1 MEMAELDEQLAG
13 AVPRVAVAAAPH
25 KRQAV
30 AAGTAVGEAVGNGG
44 KPPADA
50 GGTWAT
56 VISRRAR
63 RQVEKARLDGTS
75 SSAARKAAAARAAA
89 TRRTTAAII
98 DYFGTGE

>member
-1 MEMAELDEQLAG
+1 MKMAELAEQPAG

-30 AAGTAVGEAVGNGG
+30 TAGTAVGEAVGNGG

-50 GGTWAT
+50 GGTWTT
-56 VISRRAR
+56 VISRRAQ

-89 TRRTTAAII
+89 TRRTAAAVIE
-98 DYFGTGE
+98 YYGTE